1 MIKRIVKSINLEYT
15 GQNMNLP
22 KDLNDKI
29 EDFWRKAIIETPTL
43 YNGEDYSV
51 ENVIE
56 TENEIIM
63 KVSKTNYAHYLYD
76 ESIGID
82 DEKYRCICPWSGIL
96 FITNDNYWVFGQA
109 SEKTSFPNGF
119 QISGGGID
127 KKDIY
132 NSKIDLT
139 QNLKRELKEEMNLN
153 LDEIKYEFKYIEYPG
168 KKRNAYGFI
177 AVGQLNMSKK
187 ELQKHFIQYCKYLEN
202 NNLEIEFNNLIYLK
216 KGNAVKEL
224 DTYTNPKRVYLRE
237 LISKVEVDEIIKT

>member
-29 EDFWRKAIIETPTL
+29 EDFWSKAIIETPTL

-51 ENVIE
+51 ENVTE
-56 TENEIIM
+56 KENEIIM

-76 ESIGID
+76 ERIGID
-82 DEKYRCICPWSGIL
+82 DKKYRCICPWSGIL
-96 FITNDNYWVFGQA
+96 LITNDNYWVFGQA

-139 QNLKRELKEEMNLN
+139 QNLKRELAEEMNLN
-153 LDEIKYEFKYIEYPG
+153 LDEIKYEFKYIEYPDE
-168 KKRNAYGFI
+168 KRNAYGFI

-224 DTYTNPKRVYLRE
+224 DTYTNPKRDYLRE
-237 LISKVEVDEIIKT
+237 LISNVEVDEIIKT

>member
-15 GQNMNLP
+15 GLNMNLP

-29 EDFWRKAIIETPTL
+29 EDFWSKAIIETPTL

-51 ENVIE
+51 ENVTE

-76 ESIGID
+76 ERIGID

-96 FITNDNYWVFGQA
+96 LITNDNYWVFGQA

-139 QNLKRELKEEMNLN
+139 QNLKRELVEEMNLN
-153 LDEIKYEFKYIEYPG
+153 LDEIKYEFKYIEYPDE
-168 KKRNAYGFI
+168 KRNAYGFI

-224 DTYTNPKRVYLRE
+224 DTYTNPKRDYLRE
-237 LISKVEVDEIIKT
+237 LISNVEVDEIIKT